1 MKTYHYADKRPSI
14 YPQFMMDDFGD
25 EIMTVH
31 EVTPDIDSFQI
42 KMHPDTYWHI
52 FDLSGKV
59 LEWADGHD
67 EE

>member
-1 MKTYHYADKRPSI
+1 
-14 YPQFMMDDFGD
+14 MMDDFGD